1 MHHLLPVR
9 RSCVASA
16 IVFAL
21 TIRGPRITAGATA
34 TRLVSSRLSPLV
46 RTLIRRHVHSVGEL
60 ELLVMLHAERDRG
73 WSVAAICEALGC
85 PKSWAVAQLAAMA
98 RAGLLERT
106 DGKWHFSPES
116 AELEQATAALQEAYR
131 LQSRD
136 VVRFVFSTPG
146 RDLQE
151 FSDAFRVRR
160 EER

>member
-1 MHHLLPVR
+1 
-9 RSCVASA
+9 
-16 IVFAL
+16 
-21 TIRGPRITAGATA
+21 
-34 TRLVSSRLSPLV
+34 
-46 RTLIRRHVHSVGEL
+46 VGEL

-73 WSVAAICEALGC
+73 WSVAET
-85 PKSWAVAQLAAMA
+85 WAVVQLEAMA

-106 DGKWHFSPES
+106 DGTWHFSPES

>member
-1 MHHLLPVR
+1 
-9 RSCVASA
+9 
-16 IVFAL
+16 
-21 TIRGPRITAGATA
+21 
-34 TRLVSSRLSPLV
+34 V

-60 ELLVMLHAERDRG
+60 ELLVMLHAERDRS
-73 WSVAAICEALGC
+73 WNVPDICEALGC
-85 PKSWAVAQLAAMA
+85 PPSWADAQLEAMA
-98 RAGLLERT
+98 RAGLLECT
-106 DGKWHFSPES
+106 DGKWRFSP
-116 AELEQATAALQEAYR
+116 ATRELEQGTEALQDAYR

>member
-1 MHHLLPVR
+1 M
-9 RSCVASA
+9 
-16 IVFAL
+16 
-21 TIRGPRITAGATA
+21 
-34 TRLVSSRLSPLV
+34 SSRLSPLV
-46 RTLIRRHVHSVGEL
+46 RALIRRHIHSVGEL

-73 WSVAAICEALGC
+73 WSVDEICEALGC
-85 PKSWAVAQLAAMA
+85 PPSWAVAELDAMA

-106 DGKWHFSPES
+106 DGNWRFSPS
-116 AELEQATAALQEAYR
+116 TDELEQAVAALQEAYR

>member
-1 MHHLLPVR
+1 MTGHPQ
-9 RSCVASA
+9 
-16 IVFAL
+16 
-21 TIRGPRITAGATA
+21 PP
-34 TRLVSSRLSPLV
+34 VSSRLSPEV

-60 ELLVMLHAERDRG
+60 ELLVMLHAERDRRWG
-73 WSVAAICEALGC
+73 VAEICEALGC
-85 PKSWAVAQLAAMA
+85 PTSWAVAQLEAMA

-106 DGKWHFSPES
+106 DGNWHFSPAT
-116 AELEQATAALQEAYR
+116 AELERATAALQEAFR
-131 LQSRD
+131 LQSRE